1 MKTQRLE
8 TTGYGLRAAGYGLGS
23 ALLLMLVAPSALTA
37 PAHAPHL
44 PHLSHPT
51 HLSCPL
57 FEPSTSRTR
66 SGSTS
71 GSRA

>member
-37 PAHAPHL
+37 PRAPNA
-44 PHLSHPT
+44 PAAHPT
-51 HLSCPL
+51 HLFCPL

-66 SGSTS
+66 WGSTS
-71 GSRA
+71 GSRD